1 MVRLLWI
8 LVLAL
13 VAGPVLAQEAP
24 SRGPA
29 PVWVDVL
36 DVPVAASESAG
47 QAGVRLH
54 LIDQQVHFDDAGS
67 HTYVR
72 TAYTVTSSQGM
83 AFATFAL
90 VWNPAF
96 QTVTVHEAEI
106 WRGDQK
112 IDVLQD
118 QDFEIIRREE
128 NLRRS
133 MLTGV
138 LTGVLQPRGLRVGD
152 TLVFSY
158 SMTTLDPTFAG
169 HQEIMATFA
178 FPLSV
183 DRLRIRASWPDSVD
197 IRVRGN
203 GLVDTPSIRQEGAL
217 SVVEVDQRDFE
228 PLQVPSNVPQRY
240 QHIRQLEFT
249 DYGEWAQI
257 STLMAP
263 LYDRTAVLEPGSALM
278 EEVESIRASGGTP
291 AQMAM
296 AALRLVQD
304 EIRYVAL
311 AMGEGGLV
319 PISAEETWRNRY
331 GDCKAKS
338 ALLIAILRELGIEAR
353 PALVSSTF
361 GDGLDQR
368 LPLIALFDH
377 VIVRAVID
385 GEVYWLDGTR
395 TGDRSLAEASN
406 LAFMWALPVS
416 EAGHQLEAMPQ
427 PPLEY
432 SLQEVTVR
440 IDASAGLY
448 APAVVEGEAVLRG
461 AEAAEMNALLTAVPE
476 ADRNLF
482 ARTLIP
488 TVGRMEDPELSIVY
502 DQDTGE
508 LRMTLLG
515 QATLSWREVAG
526 GRKEWSIPLT
536 QPSLELYT
544 DRQPGPFETAPLNI
558 VHPYYSRLRYS
569 VVLPETGDE
578 YEVSGESFDHVLF
591 GHQINR
597 TVGIEERVV
606 TTDVLHRSL
615 VPEIP
620 LEQGRA
626 DKETLRSMRGDQVRI
641 QAPYGYRPTAA
652 DLAALEGGSDQTAKD
667 HIDRGLVLWRSGEMP
682 LAVEA
687 FDKAIA
693 LEPDN
698 ANAYANRGLVKFYL
712 GQFEEAEADI
722 ERALDIDPSEAV
734 AMNGRGLLAMMD
746 GDYEEAVIA
755 FSRSIRYSENNIWA
769 LGQRANAYVALGE
782 YDKALADADLALEA
796 MPGSQQVIL
805 TKSAILVLA
814 HRQEEALALIGAALE
829 DSPDDPAYLAT
840 MAELQLEYGD
850 PGLAL
855 AAADHAMVII
865 GEDPDLLTL
874 SGIAHYRMD
883 NETLGAASLAEARVA
898 AAGQPQALNNIC
910 WSLALENLDLEGALA
925 DCDAALALAP
935 EAANIMDSRAMV
947 LLRLGRFEEALAQY
961 DEALLIAPD
970 LAPSLYGRG
979 MAKWALGR
987 QTEGQAEMDD
997 AVSLDQHVPESFA
1010 DIESVDVPA
1019 RDGEPRS

>member
-1 MVRLLWI
+1 MARLLWI
-8 LVLAL
+8 CILAL
-13 VAGPVLAQEAP
+13 IAGPVMAQEAP

-29 PVWVDVL
+29 PAWADVL
-36 DVPVAASESAG
+36 DVPIPETGSAG
-47 QAGVRLH
+47 QAGVHLH
-54 LIDQQVHFDDAGS
+54 LIDQQVYFDDAGS
-67 HTYVR
+67 HAYIR

-83 AFATFAL
+83 ALATFGL

-158 SMTTLDPTFAG
+158 SMTTLDPTFDG
-169 HQEIMATFA
+169 HHEIMATFA

-203 GLVDTPSIRQEGAL
+203 GRVDTPSIRREGAL

-249 DYGEWAQI
+249 DYAEWAQI

-278 EEVESIRASGGTP
+278 EQVESIRASGGTP
-291 AQMAM
+291 AQMTM

-319 PISAEETWRNRY
+319 PVSAEETWRNRY

-338 ALLIAILRELGIEAR
+338 ALLIAILRELGIEAQ
-353 PALVSSTF
+353 PALVSFTF

-406 LAFMWALPVS
+406 LSFKWALPVS
-416 EAGHQLEAMPQ
+416 EAGHALEAMPQ
-427 PPLEY
+427 PALQYPL
-432 SLQEVTVR
+432 QDVTVR

-448 APAVVEGEAVLRG
+448 APVAVEGEAILRG

-476 ADRNLF
+476 SDRNLF

-488 TVGRMEDPELSIVY
+488 TVGQMDDPEISIAY

-508 LRMTLLG
+508 LRMTLAG
-515 QATLSWREVAG
+515 QATLSWRDGAG
-526 GRKEWSIPLT
+526 GRKEWSMPLT
-536 QPSLELYT
+536 QPVLDLYT
-544 DRQPGPFETAPLNI
+544 ERQPGPFEAVPLNI
-558 VHPYYSRLRYS
+558 VHPYSSRLRYA
-569 VVLPETGDE
+569 VVLPETGAG
-578 YEVSGESFDHVLF
+578 YEVSGEAFDVVLF

-597 TVGIEERVV
+597 TVEIEGGIV
-606 TTDVLHRSL
+606 TADVLHRSL
-615 VPEIP
+615 VAEIP

-626 DKETLRSMRGDQVRI
+626 DQDTLRSMRSDQIRI
-641 QAPYGYRPTAA
+641 RAPDGYRPTEA
-652 DLAALEGGSDQTAKD
+652 DLVALEGSSDQTAKD
-667 HIDRGLVLWRSGEMP
+667 HIDRGLVLWRSGEST

-687 FDKAIA
+687 FDRAIV

-698 ANAYANRGLVKFYL
+698 ANAHANRGLVRVYL

-722 ERALDIDPSEAV
+722 ERALDLDPSETV
-734 AMNGRGLLAMMD
+734 AMNGRGMLAMRA

-755 FSRSIRYSENNIWA
+755 FSRSIRYSEDNIWA
-769 LGQRANAYVALGE
+769 LGQRANAYVVLGE
-782 YDKALADADLALEA
+782 YDKALADADRVLEA
-796 MPGSQQVIL
+796 VPGSQQVIL

-814 HRQEEALALIGAALE
+814 HRADEALALIEAALA

-840 MAELQLEYGD
+840 MADLQLEYGD

-855 AAADHAMVII
+855 AAADSALSIVGDDPAM
-865 GEDPDLLTL
+865 LTIR
-874 SGIAHYRMD
+874 SIAHYRMGD
-883 NETLGAASLAEARVA
+883 DALGAASLSEARVA
-898 AAGQPQALNNIC
+898 AAGQPDALNNIC
-910 WSLALENLDLEGALA
+910 WGLALENLDLEGALA
-925 DCDAALALAP
+925 DCDAALAAAP
-935 EAANIMDSRAMV
+935 GAANIMDSRAMV
-947 LLRLGRFEEALAQY
+947 LLRLGRFDEALAQY
-961 DEALLIAPD
+961 DEALLVAPD

-979 MAKWALGR
+979 VAKWALGR
-987 QTEGQAEMDD
+987 QAEGQADMDN
-997 AVSLDQHVPESFA
+997 AVSLDRHVSESFA
-1010 DIESVDVPA
+1010 DVESVDMPA
-1019 RDGEPRS
+1019 RDGAPRP